1 VQTANCGQ
9 RVAREAEGLNMDE
22 SASDHARRLDEVE
35 IRLAHQDRVIAELN
49 EVITAQWRTI
59 DALERRLSDTLD
71 ELGKLAPQRD
81 GPEPPPPH
89 Y

>member
-1 VQTANCGQ
+1 
-9 RVAREAEGLNMDE
+9 MDD

-49 EVITAQWRTI
+49 EVITSQWRTI
-59 DALERRLSDTLD
+59 DALERRLSDALD
-71 ELGKLAPQRD
+71 ELRKLAPQRD

>member
-1 VQTANCGQ
+1 
-9 RVAREAEGLNMDE
+9 MDD
-22 SASDHARRLDEVE
+22 SASDNARRLDEVE
-35 IRLAHQDRVIAELN
+35 IRLAHQDTVISELN

-59 DALERRLSDTLD
+59 AALERRLSDALD
-71 ELGKLAPQRD
+71 ELRKLGPQRD